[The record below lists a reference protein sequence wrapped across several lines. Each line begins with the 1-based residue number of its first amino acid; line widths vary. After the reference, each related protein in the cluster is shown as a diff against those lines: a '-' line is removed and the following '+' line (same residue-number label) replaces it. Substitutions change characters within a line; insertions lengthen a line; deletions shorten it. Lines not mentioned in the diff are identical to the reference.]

1 MKAKLKIYPKGRGRE
16 VYRVIAVDADVAT
29 FRDLCNFIV
38 FDFDLDS
45 MFHMYRFVFSKNIW
59 GGGPEIEKGS
69 PDMNIVLSKYS
80 YLPKTFYFHYD
91 YGADLLFVIT
101 IMSAPYKGE
110 ITAEDG
116 IDLIK
121 SVGDF
126 QEDPD
131 YDEDED
137 DDE

>member
-1 MKAKLKIYPKGRGRE
+1 MKAKMKIYPKGRGRE

-29 FRDLCNFIV
+29 FRDLCDFIV
-38 FDFDLDS
+38 FNFDLDS

-69 PDMNIVLSKYS
+69 PDMNIVLSKAS

-91 YGADLLFVIT
+91 YGADLLFVIN
-101 IMSAPYKGE
+101 IMSAPYKDE

-121 SVGDF
+121 SVGGF
-126 QEDPD
+126 QEYPD